1 MSLSSA
7 ELARR
12 LGATVSGER
21 AVGLAALAV
30 PAVAGPRD
38 LSPCLHGHEP
48 RASRA
53 GAWLVAR
60 EGVRV
65 PAGAHCVLLVD
76 DVLVAWAR
84 ASAWLPVRRR
94 TPAHSPSLA
103 RVADSARVATRAV
116 IADGARIGAYSE
128 IGDGASIGASVSIG
142 DYARIGPGAVIAG
155 DTRIGN
161 RVHIGAGCVIG
172 EDGFAL
178 VRDGACW
185 LRMPGC
191 GGVEIGDDVLI
202 LAGSTVHAGVF
213 GDTRIGAAV
222 ALDSQV
228 LIGHDSSIGAGTVI
242 AGQTAVAGA
251 AMLGRG
257 CVIGAK
263 VGIGEGVRIA
273 PGVTVTAM
281 SMVTRSLETDGA
293 RYSSGWPAE
302 PSGSWWRRVS
312 RLRRLARPPEPPA
325 ASR

>member
-1 MSLSSA
+1 MTLSSA

-12 LGATVSGER
+12 LGGCARGGHAVSLS
-21 AVGLAALAV
+21 GLAA
-30 PAVAGPRD
+30 PAQAGAGD
-38 LSPCLHGHEP
+38 LSPWLHGREP
-48 RASRA
+48 RELQA

-60 EGVRV
+60 DRAGE
-65 PAGAHCVLLVD
+65 PAVGTCVLLVD

-84 ASAWLPVRRR
+84 ASAWLPLRHRV
-94 TPAHSPSLA
+94 PAHTAAVAASARIAAGA
-103 RVADSARVATRAV
+103 RVAS
-116 IADGARIGAYSE
+116 GARIGAHCDLAE
-128 IGDGASIGASVSIG
+128 GASIAATVSIG
-142 DYARIGPGAVIAG
+142 DYVRIGAGSVIAG

-202 LAGSTVHAGVF
+202 LAGTMVHAGVF
-213 GDTRIGAAV
+213 GDTRIGPAV

-251 AMLGRG
+251 AFLGHG

-273 PGVTVTAM
+273 PGVTITAM
-281 SMVTRSLETDGA
+281 SMVTHSIEESGA

-302 PSGSWWRRVS
+302 PSASWWRQVG
-312 RLRRLARPPEPPA
+312 RLRRLARRAQPA
-325 ASR
+325 ATQR